1 MDKLKTTIFLLQ
13 SRRRPQHQRGH
24 GDGSPVDN
32 HRQQQRSVAG
42 GLVTQGVFDAIRI
55 GYHRT
60 HNLDSPSDIRE
71 KQPSNNLRQ
80 KACYEQRVASSLSEA
95 LSEPILLEKLVH
107 RQYLP
112 DKGHVLGCT
121 SSCNSWAR
129 AG

>member
-60 HNLDSPSDIRE
+60 HSQDSPSDRHEI
-71 KQPSNNLRQ
+71 QLSDILRQ
-80 KACYEQRVASSLSEA
+80 KVCCGPRGADLR
-95 LSEPILLEKLVH
+95 
-107 RQYLP
+107 
-112 DKGHVLGCT
+112 
-121 SSCNSWAR
+121 
-129 AG
+129 